1 MNRPSPLIRWL
12 HAAVAI
18 SVLLCLVSALIMN
31 TRTASTTFT
40 GALFV
45 VHKYVGINLGILL
58 VCYLALSKYGVGKS
72 LGDLWP
78 WFSPRKLRL
87 LMKGLIAV
95 AKGDE
100 IERTEPVATAVQ
112 GIGLTTVFLTVIL
125 GIVLFSEVLV
135 PDWLGEYQTTVYEWH
150 EGLSYVIWSYIAVHV
165 GATAKHSI
173 AKERDV
179 IKMLHLFSESMLSID
194 ERTLQGPQPK
204 QEPEPSTHAS
214 VTTKKWMSK
223 DKGKIGKPQWPRDQG
238 IDPATYSDG
247 KSEVRH
253 HRHARRK
260 RRA

>member
-1 MNRPSPLIRWL
+1 M
-12 HAAVAI
+12 
-18 SVLLCLVSALIMN
+18 
-31 TRTASTTFT
+31 
-40 GALFV
+40 
-45 VHKYVGINLGILL
+45 
-58 VCYLALSKYGVGKS
+58 
-72 LGDLWP
+72 
-78 WFSPRKLRL
+78 
-87 LMKGLIAV
+87 
-95 AKGDE
+95 
-100 IERTEPVATAVQ
+100 
-112 GIGLTTVFLTVIL
+112 IL

-150 EGLSYVIWSYIAVHV
+150 EGLSYVIWAYIAVHV
-165 GATAKHSI
+165 GATAGHSI

-194 ERTLQGPQPK
+194 ERTQQGPQPK

-238 IDPATYSDG
+238 IDPAIYSDG
-247 KSEVRH
+247 KSELRH